1 MKINLEKGLTSDEVR
16 RRTSEGLVNKSIG
29 NQSKTVGQII
39 AGNVCTYFNLV
50 FAIFAGLLIMVR
62 SYINMT
68 FLPVIIINTL
78 IGIVQEIRAKKVL
91 DRLNL
96 ITAPKT
102 KVIRDGKCVE
112 ILSEALVKDD
122 LCVFLAG
129 NQICA
134 DGEIVSGS
142 VRVNEALVT
151 GEEEEILKYPGDKLL
166 SGSFVVSGE
175 CKAVLEEVG
184 HESYAAKIMLEAK
197 TSRRKQQSEMMRSL
211 DNLVKIIGVIIIPIG
226 IIMYLESRFI
236 LGNTIKDSVVSMIAS
251 LVGMIPEG
259 LYLLASIALVV
270 SVMRLGKRQ
279 VLIHEMAC
287 VETLA
292 RVNVLCV
299 DKTGTITDNE
309 MAVENVIY
317 KGNEDE
323 KAAACEQLK
332 NVVHNLKND
341 NNTIEAIKEYC
352 KKIEINTENLYRPA
366 SRVYSFSSEVKY
378 SAVVIEG
385 QCYVLGAP
393 EYLMKDNYE
402 QYKALMEEKGIQGGR
417 ALVLG
422 QYFASDEELETL
434 GKEPLARAVKLL
446 AVIVLSNNVRREAGE
461 TFAYFA
467 RQGVNIKVISGDNPE
482 TVLSVARKA
491 GIEGADDAVDMSYMD
506 SDEKIKEAAVKYNIF
521 GRTNP
526 EQKKK
531 IIKALQAEGNV
542 VAMTGDGV
550 NDVLALK
557 TADCSVALGSGSDAA
572 ANAAQV
578 VLMDSDF
585 SSMPSVVL
593 EGRRVVNNIQ
603 RSASLFLVKNIFSI
617 LLSIYTL
624 IAVNRYPLYPTQ
636 LSLLGIF
643 TVGLPGFLLA
653 MQPNKE
659 IIKGKFIH
667 NVIIKALPAALTDFI
682 IIIALT
688 LIGEVYGTD
697 HNQLTTMVALVI
709 ISVGLL
715 MLIKICRP
723 MNLIRGGICSAMT
736 VGIVLSMLF
745 LPNVFALYPLSLR
758 QIAVTAACIAAAL
771 LLFVAICYIVE
782 RLTKMN
788 LDKKE
793 KRNVRTD

>member
-1 MKINLEKGLTSDEVR
+1 MKVNLEKGLTSDEVQR
-16 RRTSEGLVNKSIG
+16 RISEGLVNKFVG
-29 NQSKTVGQII
+29 NQSKTIGQII
-39 AGNVCTYFNLV
+39 AGNLFTYFNLV
-50 FAIFAGLLIMVR
+50 FAIFAVLLIMVR

-68 FLPVIIINTL
+68 FLPVVIINTL

-102 KVIRDGKCVE
+102 KVIRDGKCEE

-122 LCVFLAG
+122 LCIFSAG

-134 DGEIVSGS
+134 DGEIVEGS

-175 CKAVLEEVG
+175 CKAVLQAVG
-184 HESYAAKIMLEAK
+184 YESYAAKIMLEAK

-211 DNLVKIIGVIIIPIG
+211 DNLVKIIGIIIIPIG
-226 IIMYLESRFI
+226 IIMYCESRFI
-236 LGNTIKDSVVSMIAS
+236 LRNTVKDSVVSMIAS

-270 SVMRLGKRQ
+270 SVMRLGKKR

-299 DKTGTITDNE
+299 DKTGTITDNQ
-309 MAVENVIY
+309 MTVEKIIY
-317 KGNEDE
+317 SGNEDE
-323 KAAACEQLK
+323 KAASNELLK
-332 NVVHNLKND
+332 EIVYNLKKD
-341 NNTIEAIKEYC
+341 NNTIEAIKRYC
-352 KKIEINTENLYRPA
+352 KNLEINDNNSYRDA
-366 SRVYSFSSEVKY
+366 SKVYSFSSEVKY
-378 SAVVIEG
+378 SAAVIGGE
-385 QCYVLGAP
+385 CYVLGAP
-393 EYLMKDNYE
+393 EYLMKENYE
-402 QYKALMEEKGIQGGR
+402 QYESIIKEEKIHGGR
-417 ALVLG
+417 MLVLG
-422 QYFASDEELETL
+422 QYFASEEEMEAL
-434 GKEPLARAVKLL
+434 GKKPLARAVKLM
-446 AVIVLSNNVRREAGE
+446 AVIVLSNNVREEAGE
-461 TFAYFA
+461 TFKYFA
-467 RQGVNIKVISGDNPE
+467 KQGVNIKVISGDNPE
-482 TVLSVARKA
+482 TVLDVAKKA
-491 GIEGADDAVDMSYMD
+491 GIDGADKVVDMSKVD
-506 SDEKIKEAAVKYNIF
+506 SDEKIADAAVKYNIF

-531 IIKALQAEGNV
+531 IVKALQARGNV

-578 VLMDSDF
+578 VLLDSDF

-636 LSLLGIF
+636 LSLFGIF
-643 TVGLPGFLLA
+643 IVGLPGFLLA

-659 IIKGKFIH
+659 IIRGKFIR
-667 NVIIKALPAALTDFI
+667 NVIIKALPAALTDSI
-682 IIIALT
+682 IVIALT
-688 LIGEVYGTD
+688 LIGESYGTD
-697 HNQLTTMVALVI
+697 HNQLTTMITFVI
-709 ISVGLL
+709 ISIGLL
-715 MLIKICRP
+715 MLVRVCRP
-723 MNLIRGGICSAMT
+723 MNLTRGSICLAMLA
-736 VGIVLSMLF
+736 GIVLSVIF
-745 LPNVFALYPLSLR
+745 LPNVFAIYPMSLR
-758 QIAVTAACIAAAL
+758 QIVITAVCIALAL
-771 LLFVAICYIVE
+771 PIFIIICYIVE
-782 RLTKMN
+782 WLAKKN

-793 KRNVRTD
+793 KRNVRAD

>member
-1 MKINLEKGLTSDEVR
+1 MKINPKKGLTSEEVEQR
-16 RRTSEGLVNKSIG
+16 IAEGLVNKSVG

-39 AGNVCTYFNLV
+39 VSNVFTYFNLV

-68 FLPVIIINTL
+68 FLPIIIINTL
-78 IGIVQEIRAKKVL
+78 IGIVQEIRAKRVL

-102 KVIRDGKCVE
+102 KVIRDGKCEE
-112 ILSEALVKDD
+112 ILSEKLVKDD
-122 LCVFLAG
+122 LCVFSAG

-134 DGEIVSGS
+134 DGEIIEGA

-151 GEEEEILKYPGDKLL
+151 GEEEEILKYPGDRLL

-175 CKAVLEEVG
+175 CKAVLENVG
-184 HESYAAKIMLEAK
+184 YESYAAKIMLEAK

-211 DNLVKIIGVIIIPIG
+211 DELVKIIGFVIIPIG
-226 IIMYLESRFI
+226 IIMYLESHYL
-236 LGNTIKDSVVSMIAS
+236 LGNTIKDSVVAVIAS

-259 LYLLASIALVV
+259 LYLLASVALVV
-270 SVMRLGKRQ
+270 SVMRLGKRK

-292 RVNVLCV
+292 RVNILCV

-309 MAVENVIY
+309 MAVEKVIY
-317 KGNEDE
+317 IGNEEE
-323 KAAACEQLK
+323 KAVAEELLK
-332 NVVHNLKND
+332 EVIYNLKND
-341 NNTIEAIKEYC
+341 NNTIEAIKNYC
-352 KKIEINTENLYRPA
+352 RTLEIYDINGYRNA
-366 SRVYSFSSEVKY
+366 TRVCSFSSELKY
-378 SAVVIEG
+378 SAVVMEDK
-385 QCYVLGAP
+385 CYVLGAP
-393 EYLMKDNYE
+393 EYLLKDDYE
-402 QYKALMEEKGIQGGR
+402 QYKSLMKKKNVHGGR

-422 QYFASDEELETL
+422 EYFANEKELELL
-434 GKEPLARAVKLL
+434 GKEPIVRAVKPF
-446 AVIVLSNNVRREAGE
+446 AVIVLSNNVRKEAGM
-461 TFAYFA
+461 TFKYFA
-467 RQGVNIKVISGDNPE
+467 EQGVNIKVISGDNPE
-482 TVLSVARKA
+482 TVLSVAQKA
-491 GIEGADDAVDMSYMD
+491 GIEGADKAVDMSRID
-506 SDEKIKEAAVKYNIF
+506 SDEEIAEAAVNYNVF

-531 IIKALQAEGNV
+531 IVKALQQKGNV

-557 TADCSVALGSGSDAA
+557 AADCSVALGSGSDAA

-617 LLSIYTL
+617 LLTIYTL

-643 TVGLPGFLLA
+643 TIGFPAFLLA
-653 MQPNKE
+653 MQPNKD
-659 IIKGKFIH
+659 IIRGKFIR
-667 NVIIKALPAALTDFI
+667 NVIVKALPAALTDFI
-682 IIIALT
+682 IVVVLT
-688 LIGEVYGTD
+688 IIGERYGTD
-697 HNQLTTMVALVI
+697 HNRLTTMITFVI
-709 ISVGLL
+709 IAVGLL
-715 MLIKICRP
+715 ALIKICRP
-723 MNLIRGGICSAMT
+723 MDLVKECICSMMF
-736 VGIVLSMLF
+736 VGIVFSVLV
-745 LPNVFALYPLSLR
+745 LPHMFAIYPLSFR
-758 QIAVTAACIAAAL
+758 QIMITAICIAAAL
-771 LLFVAICYIVE
+771 PLFIIICYIVE
-782 RLTKMN
+782 WLAKKY
-788 LDKKE
+788 LKE
-793 KRNVRTD
+793 KENGNVRTD

>member
-1 MKINLEKGLTSDEVR
+1 MKVDLEKGLASDEVQR
-16 RRTSEGLVNKSIG
+16 RISEGLVNKSVG
-29 NQSKTVGQII
+29 NQSKTIGQII
-39 AGNVCTYFNLV
+39 AGNLFTYFNLV
-50 FAIFAGLLIMVR
+50 FAIFAVLLIMVR

-68 FLPVIIINTL
+68 FLPVIVINTL

-102 KVIRDGKCVE
+102 KVIRNGKCEE
-112 ILSEALVKDD
+112 ILSESLVKDD
-122 LCVFLAG
+122 LCIFSAG

-134 DGEIVSGS
+134 DGEIVEGS

-151 GEEEEILKYPGDKLL
+151 GEEKEILKYSGDKLL

-175 CKAVLEEVG
+175 CKAVLQGVG
-184 HESYAAKIMLEAK
+184 YESYAARIMLEAK
-197 TSRRKQQSEMMRSL
+197 TSRRKQQSEMMHSL
-211 DNLVKIIGVIIIPIG
+211 DNLVKIIGIIIVPIG
-226 IIMYLESRFI
+226 IIMYCESHFI
-236 LGNTIKDSVVSMIAS
+236 LGNTVKDSVVSMIAS
-251 LVGMIPEG
+251 LVGMVPEG

-270 SVMRLGKRQ
+270 SVMRLGKKR

-299 DKTGTITDNE
+299 DKTGTITDNQ
-309 MAVENVIY
+309 MTVEKIIY
-317 KGNEDE
+317 MGDEEE
-323 KAAACEQLK
+323 KASLK
-332 NVVHNLKND
+332 ELLKEIVHNLKND
-341 NNTIEAIKEYC
+341 NNTIEAIKRYC
-352 KKIEINTENLYRPA
+352 KNFEISDLNSYRAA
-366 SRVYSFSSEVKY
+366 SKVYSFSSEVKY
-378 SAVVIEG
+378 SAVVIDG
-385 QCYVLGAP
+385 ACYVLGAP
-393 EYLMKDNYE
+393 EYLMKENYG
-402 QYKALMEEKGIQGGR
+402 QYESIIEDEKIKDGR

-422 QYFASDEELETL
+422 QYFASEEEEKGL
-434 GKEPLARAVKLL
+434 GKKPLVRAVKLM
-446 AVIVLSNNVRREAGE
+446 AVIVLSNNVRKEAEE
-461 TFAYFA
+461 TFKYFA
-467 RQGVNIKVISGDNPE
+467 EQGVNIKVISGDNPE
-482 TVLSVARKA
+482 TVLNVAKKA
-491 GIEGADDAVDMSYMD
+491 GIDGADEAVDMSCMG
-506 SDEKIKEAAVKYNIF
+506 SDEKIAEAAIKYNIF

-531 IIKALQAEGNV
+531 IVKALQAGGNV

-578 VLMDSDF
+578 VLLDSDF
-585 SSMPSVVL
+585 SNMPSVVL

-603 RSASLFLVKNIFSI
+603 RSSSLFLVKNIFSI

-653 MQPNKE
+653 MQPNKD
-659 IIKGKFIH
+659 IIRGKFIR
-667 NVIIKALPAALTDFI
+667 NVIIKALPAAFTNF
-682 IIIALT
+682 
-688 LIGEVYGTD
+688 LIVIVLSVLGEIYGTD
-697 HNQLTTMVALVI
+697 HNQLTTMITFVI

-715 MLIKICRP
+715 MLVRVCRP
-723 MNLIRGGICSAMT
+723 MNLVRRTICLTMVAGIM
-736 VGIVLSMLF
+736 LSVIF
-745 LPNVFALYPLSLR
+745 LSQIFAIYPLSLR
-758 QIAVTAACIAAAL
+758 QILITVACIAAAL
-771 LLFVAICYIVE
+771 PIFITICYIVE
-782 RLTKMN
+782 WMAKKN

-793 KRNVRTD
+793 NGHVGAN

>member
-1 MKINLEKGLTSDEVR
+1 MKVNLNEGLTSDEVR
-16 RRTSEGLVNKSIG
+16 RRVSEGLINKSVG

-39 AGNVCTYFNLV
+39 AGNLFTYFNLV
-50 FAIFAGLLIMVR
+50 FAIFAGLLIMVG

-68 FLPVIIINTL
+68 FLPVVVINTL

-102 KVIRDGKCVE
+102 KVIRDGKCEE
-112 ILSEALVKDD
+112 ILSESLVKDD
-122 LCVFLAG
+122 LCIFSAG

-134 DGEIVSGS
+134 DGEIVEGS

-175 CKAVLEEVG
+175 CKAILQGVG
-184 HESYAAKIMLEAK
+184 YESYAAKIMLEAK

-211 DNLVKIIGVIIIPIG
+211 DKLVKIIGIIIVPIG
-226 IIMYLESRFI
+226 IIMYCESRFV

-259 LYLLASIALVV
+259 LYLLASMALAV
-270 SVMRLGKRQ
+270 SVMRLGKKR
-279 VLIHEMAC
+279 VLMHEMAC

-292 RVNVLCV
+292 RVNILCV

-317 KGNEDE
+317 IGNDDE
-323 KAAACEQLK
+323 KAASEELLRGI
-332 NVVHNLKND
+332 VYNLKND
-341 NNTIEAIKEYC
+341 NNTIKAIKEYC
-352 KKIEINTENLYRPA
+352 KALEKDGGDSYTAA
-366 SRVYSFSSEVKY
+366 SRVCPFSSEVKY
-378 SAVVIEG
+378 SAVVMDG
-385 QCYVLGAP
+385 GCYVLGAP
-393 EYLMKDNYE
+393 EYLMKENYK
-402 QYKALMEEKGIQGGR
+402 QYESIIKEEKIQSGR
-417 ALVLG
+417 ILVLG
-422 QYFASDEELETL
+422 QYFANEEEMEAL
-434 GKEPLARAVKLL
+434 GKEPLVRAVKLM
-446 AVIVLSNNVRREAGE
+446 AVIALSNNVRREAGE

-467 RQGVNIKVISGDNPE
+467 RQGVNVKVISGDNPE
-482 TVLSVARKA
+482 TVLNVARKA
-491 GIEGADDAVDMSYMD
+491 GIEGADEAVDMSHMD
-506 SDEKIKEAAVKYNIF
+506 SDEKISEAAVKYNIF

-531 IIKALQAEGNV
+531 IVKALQARGNV

-617 LLSIYTL
+617 LLTIYTL

-643 TVGLPGFLLA
+643 TVGMPGFLLA
-653 MQPNKE
+653 MQPNRD
-659 IIKGKFIH
+659 IIRGKFIR

-682 IIIALT
+682 IVIVLSV
-688 LIGEVYGTD
+688 LGEYYGTD
-697 HNQLTTMVALVI
+697 HNQLATMTALVI
-709 ISVGLL
+709 IAVGLL
-715 MLIKICRP
+715 MLIRICKP
-723 MNLIRGGICSAMT
+723 MNLTKRCICVMMLA
-736 VGIVLSMLF
+736 GIVLSVIF
-745 LPNVFALYPLSLR
+745 LPNVFAIYPLSLR
-758 QIAVTAACIAAAL
+758 QIVITALCVAAAIP
-771 LLFVAICYIVE
+771 LFIMICYIVE
-782 RLTKMN
+782 RI
-788 LDKKE
+788 DKKNMNKGE
-793 KRNVRTD
+793 NNNVRTD